1 MQSYRRKCRKFRFV
15 NSAPAERGARTA
27 AGVFAP
33 NGRHLFLH
41 RLSGVLEPRRRFT
54 LTGGE
59 FFAEPQQGIRRLRT
73 AGTVPRPAAGTT
85 PYPRRRAKRKGHL
98 RFPFLFELLPFP
110 CFLIWRRF
118 PICDRFEKENGRG
131 FFLPCF
137 SQPVR
142 SVRYCTA
149 TLRICLGMGAHCAP
163 LRKKKSSAV
172 PLFRSGHM
180 SAICARPSKG
190 KG

>member
-118 PICDRFEKENGRG
+118 PICDRCEIGERQRIFSSV
-131 FFLPCF
+131 FFATCSQCQILYCYTYRRVSAGATYPC
-137 SQPVR
+137 
-142 SVRYCTA
+142 CA
-149 TLRICLGMGAHCAP
+149 TL
-163 LRKKKSSAV
+163 
-172 PLFRSGHM
+172 
-180 SAICARPSKG
+180 
-190 KG
+190 